1 MIKKLLLFSI
11 LLLVIALLWN
21 HFLPE
26 NLHTLFAIYILIYFF
41 LSTLIVHRLLIRA
54 NKKSPQN
61 FVRTYMGSTGIRLLL
76 NLLIIFVYI
85 LIDHNRETRIEF
97 ALSFL
102 FFYFS
107 FQIFE
112 VSSLMKELVG
122 RRGEDI

>member
-1 MIKKLLLFSI
+1 MIKKLILFS
-11 LLLVIALLWN
+11 LLLLIITLLWN
-21 HFLPE
+21 YFLPE
-26 NLHTLFAIYILIYFF
+26 NLHAIYAIYILIYFF
-41 LSTLIVHRLLIRA
+41 ISTLFVHRLLLKA

-61 FVRTYMGSTGIRLLL
+61 FIRTYMSSTGIRLLL

-85 LIDHNRETRIEF
+85 LIDHNHSTKIAF
-97 ALSFL
+97 ALTFF

-122 RRGEDI
+122 KRDDSI